1 MVATRVMGALVL
13 LAALLTGCGGDDGAD
28 LGQGSPTT
36 AGSVPSPDSPGT
48 PTADTTPPGT
58 PTAAPSA
65 AATPA
70 TPAAA
75 PCALGRQAPPQ
86 SNVAASYATALA
98 FAPDGRLFWAERA
111 GRVRVW
117 QDGEARTFAEV
128 ETVTT
133 EAGGGYSERGLLGLA
148 ISPTFARDRFVYA
161 FFSNT
166 DRSIQTVIRWTDC
179 AGTGNDPTPLIELP
193 GGSDCCHKGGRLA
206 FGPDGKLFVA
216 MGDLHNAPAAQDTAN
231 VRGKILRY
239 NADGTVP
246 ADNPFGA
253 GNPVWAFG
261 FRNPF
266 GLAVSGTGQV
276 AVSNNGPTG
285 DAGSPGTGYD
295 TIVASVMR
303 GAGYQW
309 PRCYGYSHPNT
320 SSSCG
325 DGQLEPDYSTEG
337 STLVPTGMTFVN
349 ANGPAPY
356 AGRLVFC
363 TLNGGMRVFTPG
375 SPRPTLATGPSSCLL
390 DVKQA
395 PDNALYYSDTSR
407 IYRLA

>member
-1 MVATRVMGALVL
+1 MVRTRATAAAILFV
-13 LAALLTGCGGDDGAD
+13 AALLTGCGDEDGAEI
-28 LGQGSPTT
+28 GQGSPATT
-36 AGSVPSPDSPGT
+36 AAAGPASTEPGPGPAPAAGPA
-48 PTADTTPPGT
+48 PTGGATAPP
-58 PTAAPSA
+58 P
-65 AATPA
+65 TPA
-70 TPAAA
+70 PA
-75 PCALGRQAPPQ
+75 PCALGPQAPPQ
-86 SNVAASYATALA
+86 TNVAASFATALA

-128 ETVTT
+128 DTVTT

-161 FFSNT
+161 FFSNS
-166 DRSIQTVIRWTDC
+166 DRSSQTVIRWTDC

-206 FGPDGKLFVA
+206 FAPDGKLLVA
-216 MGDLHNAPAAQDTAN
+216 MGDLHNAPAAQDTSN

-266 GLAVSGTGQV
+266 GLAVSGSGQV
-276 AVSNNGPTG
+276 AVTNNGPTG

-295 TIVASVMR
+295 TIVASVRR

-325 DGQLEPDYSTEG
+325 DGQVEPDYSTEG
-337 STLVPTGMTFVN
+337 STLVPTGITFVN
-349 ANGPAPY
+349 ASGPAPY

-363 TLNGGMRVFTPG
+363 TLNGGMRIFTPG

-390 DVKQA
+390 DVKQG
-395 PDNALYYSDTSR
+395 PDNALYYADTSR
-407 IYRLA
+407 IYRLS